1 MSHPIPNL
9 ARNQPV
15 RNYFERSTD
24 KVMKDDNETLGGNS
38 GNLNN
43 ITGDP
48 ETDGVADLEPEKR
61 NELSL
66 SESEMEAGLGLN
78 PFERPTPVEEARKDH
93 PHFLSTS
100 DESEREK

>member
-1 MSHPIPNL
+1 
-9 ARNQPV
+9 
-15 RNYFERSTD
+15 
-24 KVMKDDNETLGGNS
+24 MKDDNKTHETLGGNS

-48 ETDGVADLEPEKR
+48 ETDGVADLEPVKR